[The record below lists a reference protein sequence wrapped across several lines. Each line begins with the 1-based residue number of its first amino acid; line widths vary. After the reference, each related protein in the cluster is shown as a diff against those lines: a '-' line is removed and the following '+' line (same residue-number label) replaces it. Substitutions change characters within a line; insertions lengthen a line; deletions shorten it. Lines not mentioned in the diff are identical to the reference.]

1 MRQCPNCKTNNPDDA
16 RFCNYCGMRLPES
29 KEETLYSDLEGLEEA
44 PKVEF
49 SDQEIAEESEKVIDE
64 AKKFFEP
71 DLKEDVLKEDLK
83 EKAVEDPAVNLTEKM
98 SESPAE
104 DSTEKITGSP
114 IENPTARM
122 PENITEDFQISD
134 EEDWLKKQLTIP
146 EDLDRMIE
154 KVTKEELEREL
165 HRKIKLRE
173 KDLKEQRASAEDPV
187 DEPTRLIGD
196 DSKEEAD
203 EPTRMFTGDIGDF
216 IKKKK
221 DYEDVPEEDA
231 YEEILQSW
239 ERKRKEKKIRREKE
253 GKDPSSVPKFI
264 REKRSW
270 SDLTDKQKKVIRR
283 TALGAVIFILLCV
296 VESYHGRPE
305 AVAERYCKAY
315 IQENWKKTGHLSDLP
330 SNGYATLDEYM
341 TYMKKNAVTGISSY
355 QIKETKA
362 DRQTKIESGGKQRA
376 FTVTYQTG
384 KNKKTSETVILQ
396 KQESRKFLLFAD
408 WKASSDQMIAKDFNL
423 YIPAGSKAWIDGTEL
438 TKNYKI
444 KDDSDGLD
452 QYKVS
457 LFEGKHKIKVN
468 VPWFEPYKS
477 DFQASDKGSTTIS
490 KMQISESGKKKLDK
504 KMKKILKAYVDAA
517 KEGKAFSEVSGLFEK
532 KARDEK
538 ENKEFYQ
545 DLKEQLSS
553 ADGYT
558 TGNIELQN
566 YESRYV
572 ISGITGVVRGTL
584 SYDYK
589 VTYSKEQSAE
599 NQTNGTAG
607 QSGTE
612 GNSVDGSADGS
623 TQMSAEFV
631 YKDGGYQLRSVNPGN
646 IWYRD
651 SQ

>member
-29 KEETLYSDLEGLEEA
+29 KEEILYNDLEGLEEA

-49 SDQEIAEESEKVIDE
+49 SDQEIEEESEKVIGE
-64 AKKFFEP
+64 AKKLFDPIPESP
-71 DLKEDVLKEDLK
+71 
-83 EKAVEDPAVNLTEKM
+83 AEDPTGKII
-98 SESPAE
+98 ESPAE
-104 DSTEKITGSP
+104 DSAEKTE
-114 IENPTARM
+114 EN
-122 PENITEDFQISD
+122 EDFHIDD
-134 EEDWLKKQLTIP
+134 EEEWLKKQLTIP

-154 KVTKEELEREL
+154 KVTKEELEQEL

-173 KDLKEQRASAEDPV
+173 KELKTQETSAEDPV
-187 DEPTRLIGD
+187 DEPTRMIGD

-253 GKDPSSVPKFI
+253 GKDPNRVPKFI

-283 TALGAVIFILLCV
+283 TALGVVIFVLLCG

-315 IQENWKKTGHLSDLP
+315 IQENWRKTGHLSDLP
-330 SNGYATLDEYM
+330 TNGYATLNEYV
-341 TYMKKNAVTGISSY
+341 TYMKKNAVTGISGY

-362 DRQTKIESGGKQRA
+362 DRQTKMESGGKQRA

-384 KNKKTSETVILQ
+384 KDKKTSETVILQ

-408 WKASSDQMIAKDFNL
+408 WKVSSDQMIAKDFNL

-438 TKNYKI
+438 TKDYKV

-468 VPWFEPYKS
+468 VPWFQSYKS
-477 DFQASDKGSTTIS
+477 EFQASDKGSTTIS

-504 KMKKILKAYVDAA
+504 KMKKILKAYVEAA

-532 KARDEK
+532 NAESNK
-538 ENKEFYQ
+538 ENKEFYH

-553 ADGYT
+553 SDGYKT
-558 TGNIELQN
+558 EKVKLQN
-566 YESRYV
+566 YEGKYV
-572 ISGITGVVRGTL
+572 ISGVTGVVRGTL

-589 VTYSKEQSAE
+589 VTYNKEQTTE
-599 NQTNGTAG
+599 GQTSGSSG
-607 QSGTE
+607 QSGMGE
-612 GNSVDGSADGS
+612 NAVAADGS
-623 TQMSAEFV
+623 TDGSSQMSAEFV
-631 YKDGGYQLRSVNPGN
+631 YKNGTYQLRSVDPGS
-646 IWYRD
+646 IWYREA
-651 SQ
+651 Q